1 MKSRSR
7 TEYSILNIT
16 AGVGGYIINTILGF
30 ICRMVFVKCLAAD
43 YLGVNGLFTN
53 ILSML
58 SLAELGIGGAVF
70 YALYKPLAEKNEK
83 KIASLI
89 KVYGEAYKVIGIVI
103 GITGICLMPF
113 LNIIIT
119 EQPNISESIYVL
131 YLLNLFNTV
140 ITYFYSYRSS
150 LLIAAQ
156 QNYIVVGI
164 NYIVTIL
171 QSLFQMLMLILTH
184 NYMAYILIQTIGTI
198 VYNVSVSYVAVKIFP
213 CIVEKKIEPLPQNEK
228 KALFKDIK
236 DLSYYKISGLL
247 VNSTDNILITFFQ
260 GLAVTGITS
269 NYTLFINTINSLL
282 GQIFNSLTASI
293 GNHNV
298 TESEDKKYEMFQFM
312 NFMNFWIF
320 GWAALGITFCSSDL
334 VSLCFGETYV
344 LPFKIPLILAINF
357 YTVGMMNA
365 IWTYKHTLGLFRY
378 GRFLQIVTGILN
390 IILSVI
396 LGKKMGLFGVL
407 FATFIARA
415 FTNLWYDPYAVFKH
429 GFCKSP
435 IAYLKRYAYFTLV
448 LLLAASG
455 CWVSLKVISASGVI
469 RVLLEIIICSLIIN
483 IVFFF
488 AFHRAAEFKMLENV
502 LASIRDILRK
512 KSKNY
517 IGRRS

>member
-1 MKSRSR
+1 MKSCSR

-16 AGVGGYIINTILGF
+16 AGVGGYIINIILGF

-58 SLAELGIGGAVF
+58 SLAELGIGGAVV

-103 GITGICLMPF
+103 WITGICLMPF

-247 VNSTDNILITFFQ
+247 VN
-260 GLAVTGITS
+260 
-269 NYTLFINTINSLL
+269 
-282 GQIFNSLTASI
+282 
-293 GNHNV
+293 
-298 TESEDKKYEMFQFM
+298 K
-312 NFMNFWIF
+312 
-320 GWAALGITFCSSDL
+320 
-334 VSLCFGETYV
+334 
-344 LPFKIPLILAINF
+344 
-357 YTVGMMNA
+357 
-365 IWTYKHTLGLFRY
+365 
-378 GRFLQIVTGILN
+378 
-390 IILSVI
+390 
-396 LGKKMGLFGVL
+396 
-407 FATFIARA
+407 
-415 FTNLWYDPYAVFKH
+415 
-429 GFCKSP
+429 
-435 IAYLKRYAYFTLV
+435 
-448 LLLAASG
+448 
-455 CWVSLKVISASGVI
+455 
-469 RVLLEIIICSLIIN
+469 
-483 IVFFF
+483 
-488 AFHRAAEFKMLENV
+488 
-502 LASIRDILRK
+502 
-512 KSKNY
+512 
-517 IGRRS
+517 

>member
-16 AGVGGYIINTILGF
+16 AGVGGYIINIILGF

-58 SLAELGIGGAVF
+58 SLAELGIGGAVV

-228 KALFKDIK
+228 KALFK
-236 DLSYYKISGLL
+236 
-247 VNSTDNILITFFQ
+247 
-260 GLAVTGITS
+260 
-269 NYTLFINTINSLL
+269 
-282 GQIFNSLTASI
+282 
-293 GNHNV
+293 
-298 TESEDKKYEMFQFM
+298 
-312 NFMNFWIF
+312 
-320 GWAALGITFCSSDL
+320 
-334 VSLCFGETYV
+334 
-344 LPFKIPLILAINF
+344 
-357 YTVGMMNA
+357 
-365 IWTYKHTLGLFRY
+365 
-378 GRFLQIVTGILN
+378 
-390 IILSVI
+390 
-396 LGKKMGLFGVL
+396 GK
-407 FATFIARA
+407 
-415 FTNLWYDPYAVFKH
+415 W
-429 GFCKSP
+429 
-435 IAYLKRYAYFTLV
+435 
-448 LLLAASG
+448 
-455 CWVSLKVISASGVI
+455 
-469 RVLLEIIICSLIIN
+469 
-483 IVFFF
+483 
-488 AFHRAAEFKMLENV
+488 
-502 LASIRDILRK
+502 
-512 KSKNY
+512 
-517 IGRRS
+517 

>member
-58 SLAELGIGGAVF
+58 SLAELGIGGAVV

-293 GNHNV
+293 GNHN
-298 TESEDKKYEMFQFM
+298 
-312 NFMNFWIF
+312 
-320 GWAALGITFCSSDL
+320 
-334 VSLCFGETYV
+334 
-344 LPFKIPLILAINF
+344 
-357 YTVGMMNA
+357 
-365 IWTYKHTLGLFRY
+365 
-378 GRFLQIVTGILN
+378 
-390 IILSVI
+390 
-396 LGKKMGLFGVL
+396 GK
-407 FATFIARA
+407 R
-415 FTNLWYDPYAVFKH
+415 
-429 GFCKSP
+429 
-435 IAYLKRYAYFTLV
+435 
-448 LLLAASG
+448 
-455 CWVSLKVISASGVI
+455 
-469 RVLLEIIICSLIIN
+469 
-483 IVFFF
+483 
-488 AFHRAAEFKMLENV
+488 
-502 LASIRDILRK
+502 
-512 KSKNY
+512 
-517 IGRRS
+517 